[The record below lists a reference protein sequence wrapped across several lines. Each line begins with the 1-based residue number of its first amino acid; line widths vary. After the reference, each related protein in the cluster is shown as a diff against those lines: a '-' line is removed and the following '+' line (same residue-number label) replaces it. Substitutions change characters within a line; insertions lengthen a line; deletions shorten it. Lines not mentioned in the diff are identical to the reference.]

1 MIKTVGELKQAL
13 ANLDDNATIGCTT
26 YDEDGDC
33 WGHGDFKVAPRRD
46 LFIKYGEKE
55 LDYYID

>member
-1 MIKTVGELKQAL
+1 MFKTVGELKQAL

-26 YDEDGDC
+26 YDEDGDS
-33 WGHGDFKVAPRRD
+33 WGHHEFE
-46 LFIKYGEKE
+46 IKPKEALCIRYGKKD